1 MNNSPDI
8 SKSEI
13 REIIKL
19 NFFNDLD
26 DLDTPNTNKVKI
38 EEDKDIVKLESSEE
52 VKDIKVEDFQ
62 ESQLNEIVPGSLDL
76 IEIVK
81 HEINSDDQDCTS
93 IRNEDIDTKH
103 DDEILDSDPSSLCE
117 GFTDEERAEAKCR
130 LESLQKID
138 AIFLP
143 TYDEDICDPSTSCE
157 GFTDEEKA
165 EAECKLESFKK
176 IDAIFLANYM
186 QDMSVYACGT
196 PTGTY
201 NFLPFSASSFAAYNK
216 RVHPSQIYNHN
227 VTEICNFIF
236 FLVSKMKFR

>member
-1 MNNSPDI
+1 MNISTDI
-8 SKSEI
+8 SKSEF
-13 REIIKL
+13 REIIEL

-26 DLDTPNTNKVKI
+26 DLDIPNSKKVKI
-38 EEDKDIVKLESSEE
+38 EEDKDIVKIESSEE

-62 ESQLNEIVPGSLDL
+62 ESQLNEIIPGSFDL

-81 HEINSDDQDCTS
+81 HEINSDDQDNTS
-93 IRNEDIDTKH
+93 HHNEDIDTKH
-103 DDEILDSDPSSLCE
+103 DDEILDSDLSSPCV
-117 GFTDEERAEAKCR
+117 GFTDEE
-130 LESLQKID
+130 I
-138 AIFLP
+138 
-143 TYDEDICDPSTSCE
+143 
-157 GFTDEEKA
+157 A
-165 EAECKLESFKK
+165 EAECRLESFKK

-201 NFLPFSASSFAAYNK
+201 KFLPFSASSFAAYIK